1 MPDVGP
7 TKPRDIARAGYQA
20 LPRLG
25 HAVVTTR
32 NEVRRGQRRGEPVR
46 TRVTRGREVN
56 NPTAKAGGLQVK
68 DAMHLAPQ

>member
-1 MPDVGP
+1 MADVGQ
-7 TKPRDIARAGYQA
+7 TKPRDIAGVGYEA

-25 HAVVTTR
+25 DAVVTTR
-32 NEVRRGQRRGEPVR
+32 NDVRRGQRRGEPVR

-68 DAMHLAPQ
+68 DAKHLAPH